1 MGHKKKDGITD
12 IAVLDRFMRMYSLQ
26 RAVLFAELDKLGN
39 DQRADKMRKDP
50 VPYLMHRPPSFA
62 PCDIVQNACAAWV
75 SERDKSAEATE
86 ETQGRRGSKR
96 SHEQTRE

>member
-12 IAVLDRFMRMYSLQ
+12 IAVLDRFMRAYSLP
-26 RAVLFAELDKLGN
+26 RATFFVELDKLGK

-50 VPYLMHRPPSFA
+50 VTYLMHRAPSLA

-75 SERDKSAEATE
+75 DKSNDATQ
-86 ETQGRRGSKR
+86 ETQERRGSKR